1 MKSKYYDIAAVR
13 EAITSIVPS
22 ISTPFLENG
31 DVDFATLKSM
41 TDFLIESGAKTL
53 LITLGDSLLSV
64 LTDREVFELTRTVVD
79 AADHR
84 AMVIGCT
91 KQWCL
96 PQAIEF
102 ANACVDMGCD
112 MVIPTPPDW
121 AHHCTADN
129 LQKYYETIGA
139 IAPVMLLSN
148 LTSGR
153 GIPMSLYEK
162 MGPEQ
167 GIMAVK
173 DDMPGNY
180 GRRMGPIIK
189 DKMAFLSGG
198 RVENF
203 LDTAPYGAD
212 GYLSI
217 FARMFP
223 ELEKPYF
230 KAIKEGR
237 YAEAAYFVDT
247 IEAPFLDWCAQ
258 NSVCFDAAI
267 RGMMEIAGVAKR
279 YARFPYSSLSDE
291 KMDSLKQWLQ
301 SKNII

>member
-1 MKSKYYDIAAVR
+1 MKNTYYDVAAVR
-13 EAITSIVPS
+13 DALTSIVPS

-31 DVDFATLKSM
+31 EIDYTALKSM
-41 TDFLIESGAKTL
+41 VDFLIGSGAKTL

-96 PQAIEF
+96 PQAMEF
-102 ANACVDMGCD
+102 AQSCMDIGCD
-112 MVIPTPPDW
+112 LVIPTPPDW
-121 AHHCTADN
+121 AHHCTPDN
-129 LQKYYETIGA
+129 LQKYFETIGK

-153 GIPMSLYEK
+153 GIPLNLYEK
-162 MGPEQ
+162 MGPGQ

-173 DDMPGNY
+173 DDMPGDY
-180 GRRMGPIIK
+180 GRRMGSIIK

-198 RVENF
+198 RIENYII
-203 LDTAPYGAD
+203 TAPYGAD

-230 KAIKEGR
+230 RAVREGR
-237 YAEAAYFVDT
+237 YREAAEFVSAV
-247 IEAPFLDWCAQ
+247 EAPFLDWCAK
-258 NSVCFDAAI
+258 NGVCFDAAI
-267 RGMMEIAGVAKR
+267 RGMMEIAGVARR
-279 YARFPYSSLSDE
+279 YTRMPYSHLNDE
-291 KMDSLKQWLQ
+291 KMESLREFLRVR
-301 SKNII
+301 SII